1 MDSRPV
7 VWDATNVRHIGR
19 DHPERGITRAEV
31 TEALTDADRIET
43 SEVRGEGTYHLAV
56 GRTAKERLLVVVWV
70 DHPDGRFPIHAR
82 PAERPAGRR
91 YYRSRCR
98 GSGWIL

>member
-7 VWDATNVRHIGR
+7 VWDVTNVRHIER

-31 TEALTDADRIET
+31 TEVLTDAERIET
-43 SEVRGEGTYHLAV
+43 SEVRGGTTYRLVV
-56 GRTAKERLLVVVWV
+56 GRTAKGRLLVVVWI

-82 PAERPAGRR
+82 PAGRRAARR
-91 YYRSRCR
+91 YYQ
-98 GSGWIL
+98 

>member
-43 SEVRGEGTYHLAV
+43 SEVRGEGTYHLVV

-82 PAERPAGRR
+82 PAERRAARR
-91 YYRSRCR
+91 YYR
-98 GSGWIL
+98 